1 MADEITDTELNEL
14 LSSVGNRRAD
24 RDSAD
29 PLARTP
35 LAYDFKRPQRVSKEQ
50 SRLVESLHEQF
61 ARMLGATLSSAMRAV
76 VDVDLAFTDQALYGE
91 FILSLP
97 HPCTAYSFTVEPP
110 GNRMVVAFSPDLL
123 MAVVDRAF
131 GGKGVS
137 AAGKARPLTPI
148 ETNVV
153 NKLATRVL
161 QDLETAWES
170 AVAIRISDTV
180 LETNPEFIQAAG
192 SGDPVLFI
200 ALEVNTPHA
209 SGLVHLCYP
218 LLTLEPLLAKLG
230 GRRGRGQSPTHQD
243 LELRA
248 RALAKVKVP
257 VVIRLAKGT
266 LPLKDLARL
275 QPGDVVKLDT
285 SHEEPA
291 VVFLGKQPKYLGK
304 PGLDGRQ
311 RAVKIVRL
319 IGPEEE
325 DLFR

>member
-1 MADEITDTELNEL
+1 MADEISDSELNEL
-14 LSSVGNRRAD
+14 LSSVGDRRAD
-24 RDSAD
+24 HGTRD
-29 PLARTP
+29 PLGRTP
-35 LAYDFKRPQRVSKEQ
+35 LTYDFTRPQRVSKEQ

-61 ARMLGATLSSAMRAV
+61 ARLLASTLSSTMRGV

-91 FILSLP
+91 FILTLP

-110 GNRMVVAFSPDLL
+110 GSRMVMAFSPDLL
-123 MAVVDRAF
+123 MAVIDRAF
-131 GGKGVS
+131 GGKGVA

-148 ETNVV
+148 ETSVV
-153 NKLATRVL
+153 NKLATRVI
-161 QDLETAWES
+161 QDLEATWES
-170 AVAIRISDTV
+170 AMEIHVADTV
-180 LETNPEFIQAAG
+180 LEVNPEFIQAAG
-192 SGDPVLFI
+192 SGDPVLLI

-218 LLTLEPLLAKLG
+218 LLALDPLLAGLG
-230 GRRGRGQSPTHQD
+230 SRHGRGQPPARQD
-243 LELRA
+243 LEVRA

-257 VVIRLAKGT
+257 VVIRLAKGI

-291 VVFLGKQPKYLGK
+291 VVFLGKQPKYLAK

-319 IGPEEE
+319 IGRDEE